1 MLEIAKIKPLA
12 RIVLVAGVIALA
24 AACAKKQESTTGTTE
39 SSTTSSTTTTTES
52 AAPAAT
58 TESPAGMAAP
68 MESAPAT
75 SASESTG
82 DSSGQ

>member
-39 SSTTSSTTTTTES
+39 SSTTSSTTTTES
-52 AAPAAT
+52 AAPSAT

>member
-39 SSTTSSTTTTTES
+39 SSTTSSTTTTES